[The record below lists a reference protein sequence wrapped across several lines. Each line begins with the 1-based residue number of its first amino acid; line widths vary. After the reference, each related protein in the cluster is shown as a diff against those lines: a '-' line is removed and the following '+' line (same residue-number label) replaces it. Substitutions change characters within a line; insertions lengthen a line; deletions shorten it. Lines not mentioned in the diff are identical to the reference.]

1 MALPSAAAPTVPASP
16 TVLAVA
22 ASPTALAATVAASP
36 TVAAA
41 SVAVITIMTLTVVG
55 GGASFRPG

>member
-1 MALPSAAAPTVPASP
+1 MALPRAAAP

-22 ASPTALAATVAASP
+22 TSPTVIAVAASP

-41 SVAVITIMTLTVVG
+41 SIPVVTIMTLTVV
-55 GGASFRPG
+55 